1 LTAFYKGRMF
11 FEINFLST
19 NMKLTLKNS
28 FLPVLITLLS
38 ASILLSCGGKKDG
51 ETNASGKLEGT
62 ISMSGAFALYPLAN
76 KWAEEFN
83 KKYPDVR
90 FNISA
95 GGAGKGMADA
105 LAGAVDLGMLS
116 REIKPEETAKGAWP
130 VAVTKDAVIP
140 TVSASNPLLSAILE
154 KGLTQEEFRK
164 IFITGEIK
172 TWGQVVETSSTEK
185 INVYTRSDAA
195 GAAATWAQYL
205 GGKEQDEIKGLGVF
219 GDPGLAEA
227 VKKDATGIGFNN
239 VIYVYDINS
248 KQKYPGIEVIP
259 IDKNGDNKITDDE
272 KVYGDMS
279 QLIAAIGDGRFPSP
293 PARELY
299 FVSKGKPTNEAVKI
313 FLAWV
318 LTDGQKFVAE
328 TGYIQLPAERLK
340 TESEKLK

>member
-1 LTAFYKGRMF
+1 
-11 FEINFLST
+11 
-19 NMKLTLKNS
+19 MKKALKKFS
-28 FLPVLITLLS
+28 LPLFTSMLAV
-38 ASILLSCGGKKDG
+38 SILFSCDGKKDG
-51 ETNASGKLEGT
+51 DNAKDSSEKLEGT

-76 KWAEEFN
+76 KWAEEFG
-83 KKYPDVR
+83 KKYPDIR

-116 REIKPEETAKGAWP
+116 REIKAEEKTQGAWP

-140 TVSASNPLLSAILE
+140 TISASNPVIAAVQE
-154 KGLTQEEFRK
+154 KGLTKEEFRK

-172 TWGQVVETSSTEK
+172 TWGEAFEVASKEK

-227 VKKDATGIGFNN
+227 VKKDASGIGFNN
-239 VIYVYDINS
+239 VIYVYDLTS
-248 KQKYPGIEVIP
+248 KNKYPGIEIVP
-259 IDKNGDNKITDDE
+259 IDVNGDNKITDEE
-272 KVYGDMS
+272 KVYGDMN

-299 FVSKGKPTNEAVKI
+299 FVSKGKPTNAAVKV

-318 LTDGQKFVAE
+318 LTEGQKYVAE
-328 TGYIQLPAERLK
+328 SGYIQLPAERLK

>member
-1 LTAFYKGRMF
+1 
-11 FEINFLST
+11 
-19 NMKLTLKNS
+19 MKLVLKSS
-28 FLPVLITLLS
+28 FLPVLIGMLS
-38 ASILLSCGGKKDG
+38 VSILLSCGGNNNS
-51 ETNASGKLEGT
+51 TNNSTGNLEGT
-62 ISMSGAFALYPLAN
+62 ISLSGAFALYPLAN
-76 KWAEEFN
+76 KWAEEFG

-105 LAGAVDLGMLS
+105 LAGAVDLGMVS

-140 TVSASNPLLSAILE
+140 TVSSNNPVISAILE

-164 IFITGEIK
+164 IFITTEIT
-172 TWGQVVETSSTEK
+172 TWGQALQNQSTEK

-227 VKKDATGIGFNN
+227 VKKDVTGIGFNN
-239 VIYVYDINS
+239 VIYVYDLNS
-248 KQKYPGIEVIP
+248 KAKYPGIEVIP
-259 IDKNGDNKITDDE
+259 IDVNGDNKITDEE
-272 KVYGDMS
+272 KVYGDMT

-299 FVSKGKPTNEAVKI
+299 FVSKGKPANEAVKI

-318 LTDGQKFVAE
+318 LTEGQKYVAE
-328 TGYIQLPAERLK
+328 TGYIQLSAERLK
-340 TESEKLK
+340 TEREKLK